1 MYRSLWVM
9 SHVSTITSMYTIAD
23 VHLFVSNSEKKLQG
37 ILLHSTMNLKQNTL
51 NIKCYYFN
59 TSSYIRNYHVV
70 CRITCMSYMPKKE
83 AFWSRD
89 YQRLTEHKINTNLH
103 KHTWLLYM
111 LHTVQLKIFVLL
123 IFAASPHGNYI
134 NITYIATCCDRQYG
148 TVQGLDTWMRWHSQ
162 KRQQSWMS
170 LLLGDGQRLS
180 HVQRCLDCRS

>member
-1 MYRSLWVM
+1 MASFLPPRYGHSTNTAQVQIKISQTSRSGRHEMYRSLWVM

-103 KHTWLLYM
+103 KHT
-111 LHTVQLKIFVLL
+111 
-123 IFAASPHGNYI
+123 
-134 NITYIATCCDRQYG
+134 
-148 TVQGLDTWMRWHSQ
+148 
-162 KRQQSWMS
+162 
-170 LLLGDGQRLS
+170 
-180 HVQRCLDCRS
+180 